1 MTALFV
7 RLGLTFFIFW
17 FVTLVVHRVI
27 AIKYEKLKMAAYIL
41 RSIYWAIGIIAII
54 FALAALIS
62 FVWCADLFTVVST
75 GVILLLVVF
84 FILSI
89 IFECN

>member
-1 MTALFV
+1 MTTLFI

-17 FVTLVVHRVI
+17 FVTLVIHRII
-27 AIKYEKLKMAAYIL
+27 AIKYEDLKKAAHIL
-41 RSIYWAIGIIAII
+41 RSIYWVIGIIAVI

-62 FVWCADLFTVVST
+62 FVWCADLCSIACV

-84 FILSI
+84 FIVSI
-89 IFECN
+89 ILEYN